1 MCSVENNFMDTIFIP
16 TENDFKRWV
25 KEAVKEYLQEISLH
39 SIGKQENEEGL
50 LNRKEIA
57 KLLRISLVTLTD
69 WIKRGLP
76 SHKQRGRVYFDK
88 TEVIKYIKENKIG
101 QLKFSSRFEKLRKEI
116 A

>member
-1 MCSVENNFMDTIFIP
+1 METLFIP
-16 TENDFKRWV
+16 NENDFKRWI
-25 KEAVKEYLQEISLH
+25 KEAVKDFLQEFTKKEL
-39 SIGKQENEEGL
+39 KDEQNEEDL

-57 KLLRISLVTLTD
+57 KFLRVSLPTLTD

-88 TEVIKYIKENKIG
+88 AEVKQYIKENKIE
-101 QLKFSSRFEKLRKEI
+101 QVKFGTRLQQLRKEI

>member
-1 MCSVENNFMDTIFIP
+1 METLFIP
-16 TENDFKRWV
+16 NENDFKRWI
-25 KEAVKEYLQEISLH
+25 KEAVKDFLQEFRKKEL
-39 SIGKQENEEGL
+39 KDEQNEEDL

-57 KLLRISLVTLTD
+57 KFLRVSLPTLTD

-88 TEVIKYIKENKIG
+88 SEVIQYIKENKIG
-101 QLKFSSRFEKLRKEI
+101 QLKFGSRFERLMQEI

>member
-1 MCSVENNFMDTIFIP
+1 METLFIP
-16 TENDFKRWV
+16 TENDFKKWV
-25 KEAVKEYLQEISLH
+25 KEAVKEYLQEYSQPH
-39 SIGKQENEEGL
+39 VSTGQNEDGL

-57 KLLRISLVTLTD
+57 KFLRISLVTLTD

-88 TEVIKYIKENKIG
+88 KEVLDYIKEKKMR
-101 QLKFSSRFEKLRKEI
+101 QYKLGSKLHHLRQEI

>member
-1 MCSVENNFMDTIFIP
+1 MKGEQN
-16 TENDFKRWV
+16 
-25 KEAVKEYLQEISLH
+25 KED
-39 SIGKQENEEGL
+39 L

-57 KLLRISLVTLTD
+57 KFLRVSLPTLTD

-88 TEVIKYIKENKIG
+88 TELIQYIKENKIG
-101 QLKFSSRFEKLRKEI
+101 QLKFGSRFESLRQEI

>member
-1 MCSVENNFMDTIFIP
+1 METLFIP
-16 TENDFKRWV
+16 NENDFKRWIKESV
-25 KEAVKEYLQEISLH
+25 KDFLQEFTKKEL
-39 SIGKQENEEGL
+39 KADQNEEDL

-57 KLLRISLVTLTD
+57 KFLRVSLPTLTD

-88 TEVIKYIKENKIG
+88 TEVIQYIKENKIG
-101 QLKFSSRFEKLRKEI
+101 QLKFGSRFERLRQEI

>member
-1 MCSVENNFMDTIFIP
+1 METLFIP
-16 TENDFKRWV
+16 NEKDFKRWIS
-25 KEAVKEYLQEISLH
+25 EAVNDFFQEFKIKELKGEQ
-39 SIGKQENEEGL
+39 NEEDL

-57 KLLRISLVTLTD
+57 KFLRVSLPTLTD

-88 TEVIKYIKENKIG
+88 TEVINYIKESKMG
-101 QLKFSSRFEKLRKEI
+101 QFKFGTKLQKLRKEI

>member
-1 MCSVENNFMDTIFIP
+1 METLFIP
-16 TENDFKRWV
+16 NENDFKRWV
-25 KEAVKEYLQEISLH
+25 KEAVKDFFQDFTKKELKD
-39 SIGKQENEEGL
+39 KQNEEGL

-57 KLLRISLVTLTD
+57 KFLRVSLPTLTD

-101 QLKFSSRFEKLRKEI
+101 QLKFSSRFETIRQEI

>member
-1 MCSVENNFMDTIFIP
+1 METLFIP
-16 TENDFKRWV
+16 NENDFKRWI
-25 KEAVKEYLQEISLH
+25 KEAVKDFLQEFTKKELKDEH
-39 SIGKQENEEGL
+39 NEEDL

-57 KLLRISLVTLTD
+57 KFLRVSLPTLTD

-88 TEVIKYIKENKIG
+88 TEVIQYIKENKIG
-101 QLKFSSRFEKLRKEI
+101 QLKFGSRFERLRQEI

>member
-1 MCSVENNFMDTIFIP
+1 METLFIP
-16 TENDFKRWV
+16 NENDFKRWI
-25 KEAVKEYLQEISLH
+25 KEAVKDFLQEFTKKEL
-39 SIGKQENEEGL
+39 KDEQNEEDL

-57 KLLRISLVTLTD
+57 KFLRVSLPTLTD

-88 TEVIKYIKENKIG
+88 TEVIQYIKENKMG
-101 QLKFSSRFEKLRKEI
+101 QFKFGTRWQQLKKET

>member
-1 MCSVENNFMDTIFIP
+1 METLFIP
-16 TENDFKRWV
+16 NENDFKRWI
-25 KEAVKEYLQEISLH
+25 KEAVKDFLQEFTKEELKD
-39 SIGKQENEEGL
+39 KQNEENL

-57 KLLRISLVTLTD
+57 KFLRVSLPTLTD

-101 QLKFSSRFEKLRKEI
+101 QFRFGSRFETLRQEI

>member
-1 MCSVENNFMDTIFIP
+1 METLFIP
-16 TENDFKRWV
+16 NENDFKRWI
-25 KEAVKEYLQEISLH
+25 KEAVKDFLQEFTKKEL
-39 SIGKQENEEGL
+39 KDEQNEEGL

-57 KLLRISLVTLTD
+57 KFLRVSLPTLTD

-88 TEVIKYIKENKIG
+88 TEVIQYIKENKIG
-101 QLKFSSRFEKLRKEI
+101 QLKFGSRFERWRQEI